1 MCFSDDIAVYVPY
14 VRLVILNCLLFFS
27 SYVML
32 LIRWNKDD
40 DYRWLRASGIRILSQ
55 PACLEWHMK
64 DSARETDRQTH
75 TQSERER
82 VVVWQCGRYCM
93 VRRWQDVSI
102 GNRPRRHDAA
112 VAHSWRHY
120 QRLPGAIISF
130 CFLLT
135 HSPIQW
141 VPMWRQ
147 MAKNGRI
154 ASRRRRRTLHCR
166 SRLRRYLRGS
176 RR

>member
-14 VRLVILNCLLFFS
+14 VRLVKLNCLLFFS

-32 LIRWNKDD
+32 LIRWNQDEY
-40 DYRWLRASGIRILSQ
+40 DYRWLRASGIRIPSQ

-120 QRLPGAIISF
+120 LLLLPPHS
-130 CFLLT
+130 LT
-135 HSPIQW
+135 H
-141 VPMWRQ
+141 PMS
-147 MAKNGRI
+147 ANVATNGQEWQNSVS
-154 ASRRRRRTLHCR
+154 AAAAAADATLQKPTEEIFAGEP
-166 SRLRRYLRGS
+166 SLTL
-176 RR
+176 